1 MDYRNLTSTVC
12 ESIAGLSR
20 ILIVIKGS
28 PDPDVLASSFALK
41 VLCEEQQID
50 ATIVALR
57 EVSLPQNKA
66 FIQRLDIPVHFIKK
80 VYSVDD
86 YDAYAVLD
94 HQSAWVDDIGTK
106 IPCALHIDHHSKKED
121 KVEPKIRIISEEAGA
136 VSTLMAL
143 ILREKGSPESPL
155 LLRRLATALMY
166 GIKTDTDNLSHSSDM
181 DREAVD
187 WLTQRIDSDV
197 MEEVESMPFSEET
210 ITVISKAVI
219 NEYFYKDWLFC
230 GVGPMPEQYRDS
242 IAITAD
248 YLLKNENVSG
258 VVVFALISDQKSRRL
273 YLDASIRTTL
283 QTLNLSNFV
292 RMFSAEGGGRN
303 FKGAFQVNLDYFY
316 NCPEMGKMWEL
327 VRLTTIEKL
336 KNGRDHITVLSIE
349 GIFRRLKKT
358 VSRVFT
364 IEKS

>member
-1 MDYRNLTSTVC
+1 MDYQKLTSSVYA
-12 ESIAGLSR
+12 SFSGLKR

-41 VLCEEQQID
+41 VLCEESQID
-50 ATIVALR
+50 ATIVSLR

-66 FIQRLDIPVHFIKK
+66 VIQRLDIPVHFIKK

-106 IPCALHIDHHSKKED
+106 IPCALHIDHHSQKED
-121 KVEPKIRIISEEAGA
+121 KIDAKVRIISEEAGA

-143 ILREKGSPESPL
+143 ILREKNIPDSPL
-155 LLRRLATALMY
+155 VLRRLATALMF
-166 GIKTDTDNLSHSSDM
+166 GIKTDTDDMAHSSDI
-181 DREAVD
+181 DREAVA
-187 WLTQRIDSDV
+187 WLADRIDRDV
-197 MEEVESMPFSEET
+197 MAEMESMPYSEET

-230 GVGPMPEQYRDS
+230 GVGSMPEQYRDS

-258 VVVFALISDQKSRRL
+258 VVVFALISEQKSRRL

-283 QTLNLSNFV
+283 ESLNINNFIRMLS
-292 RMFSAEGGGRN
+292 SEGGGRN

-316 NCPEMGKMWEL
+316 EAPDKGKVWEL
-327 VRLTTIEKL
+327 VRATTIEKL
-336 KNGRDHITVLSIE
+336 KSGRDHITVLSIE
-349 GIFRRLKKT
+349 GIFRRLKKSVT
-358 VSRVFT
+358 RVFT
-364 IEKS
+364 VERS